1 MALVRCL
8 TTKYFYYCYLCWR
21 WPHLSSALAKP
32 PRATGSSSWPTRAG
46 RNRSFDI
53 VHQTV
58 EVERVAKSN
67 LSESSGCRCC
77 WWRCAGCCSDYWFQC
92 FWCRR
97 SWWLR
102 FRTRPIRSMSHTF
115 RYFPLSRFVWNYFL
129 EHFGKQKIFSPQIHW
144 IFTVNPLRFRFV
156 VSSCE
161 RWKIS
166 RSLSRRRVYSRY
178 SPPNDGDR
186 CTEGAILL
194 FLFNKMLI
202 LFKQSLCS
210 SAFPDKFLQEPR
222 CTDGTY
228 TSCTPTATHTPRFPL
243 ISFSCSRGWIFYS
256 MNSIWESFFLG
267 VIFCCRSFTALYF
280 GTHSLSQAH
289 ICAHFGTHI

>member
-1 MALVRCL
+1 MERIIQQPITGHGVERFLQASNYSPKWISSLTAQACL
-8 TTKYFYYCYLCWR
+8 EYTSTYLCWR

-32 PRATGSSSWPTRAG
+32 PIAATGSSSWPARAG

-129 EHFGKQKIFSPQIHW
+129 EHFGKQRIFSPQIHW
-144 IFTVNPLRFRFV
+144 IFTVNPLRFPAKKKKKQKYQLLLNGMF
-156 VSSCE
+156 
-161 RWKIS
+161 S
-166 RSLSRRRVYSRY
+166 RDSY
-178 SPPNDGDR
+178 N
-186 CTEGAILL
+186 
-194 FLFNKMLI
+194 
-202 LFKQSLCS
+202 
-210 SAFPDKFLQEPR
+210 
-222 CTDGTY
+222 
-228 TSCTPTATHTPRFPL
+228 
-243 ISFSCSRGWIFYS
+243 
-256 MNSIWESFFLG
+256 
-267 VIFCCRSFTALYF
+267 FT
-280 GTHSLSQAH
+280 
-289 ICAHFGTHI
+289 